1 MDNLLNDVGP
11 GQREGAEDE
20 GMTAS
25 WIPSVDIFEAEDE
38 IVLRTELPG
47 LSEEDVEITI
57 ENGRLAL
64 KGEKRF
70 EREETE
76 GDYRRVESRYGSFYR
91 SFALPNSVDREKI
104 EAKFDKGVLNVT
116 LPKAE
121 VAKPK
126 RIEVKVTK

>member
-1 MDNLLNDVGP
+1 MDNLINDVGS
-11 GQREGAEDE
+11 GQRESAEDE

-25 WIPSVDIFEAEDE
+25 WIPSVDIFEAQDE

-47 LSEEDVEITI
+47 LNEEDVEITI

-64 KGEKRF
+64 KGEKKF
-70 EREETE
+70 EKEETE

-126 RIEVKVTK
+126 RIEVKANK